1 MPSDFVTGRSM
12 LDANNKPEFRE
23 KLSLSSIPLRPN

>member
-1 MPSDFVTGRSM
+1 M

-23 KLSLSSIPLRPN
+23 KLSLSSIPLRPNERGLRR